1 VWVKREEGRE
11 MRVQAL
17 SARAERGDERQ
28 VRKGEQARW
37 ELLLGFLKAAE
48 FSLVVY
54 AISRVNLFFF
64 FFIKLFLKNLR
75 FNVFGP
81 PLWLEPK
88 NIGCGYNIMYKSVG
102 SATISYPIIIF
113 ILLLLLLL
121 LLIYNLSSPNS
132 YIF

>member
-28 VRKGEQARW
+28 VRKSEQARW

-64 FFIKLFLKNLR
+64 HKI
-75 FNVFGP
+75 VFKKSKIQCFWASVVVRTKKHWM
-81 PLWLEPK
+81 WL
-88 NIGCGYNIMYKSVG
+88 
-102 SATISYPIIIF
+102 
-113 ILLLLLLL
+113 
-121 LLIYNLSSPNS
+121 
-132 YIF
+132 